1 MRLSTLPTS
10 SSRPRRASTLGKEH
24 RSCAQPF
31 CASSN
36 ASSYPSGGKRDR
48 ENSRVQVGGAPGS
61 RNLGGGG
68 GAFPQTLTLNVNHLT
83 VLQARFH
90 SQAMAETLLM
100 TVPTIM
106 PPSDFTTK
114 KERLVEILTI
124 YNLNKN
130 VEEVIHNI
138 KVLLS

>member
-1 MRLSTLPTS
+1 
-10 SSRPRRASTLGKEH
+10 
-24 RSCAQPF
+24 
-31 CASSN
+31 
-36 ASSYPSGGKRDR
+36 
-48 ENSRVQVGGAPGS
+48 
-61 RNLGGGG
+61 
-68 GAFPQTLTLNVNHLT
+68 
-83 VLQARFH
+83 
-90 SQAMAETLLM
+90 M